1 MEISHPPLIPPIVRL
16 SSRRSQGRESSLA
29 PCGSLQLD
37 NFLLGKLKGNW
48 HCYSLVPMLQL
59 GNEWLIMLRYRERL
73 HKGLTI
79 NNMNNFML
87 LYHQG

>member
-1 MEISHPPLIPPIVRL
+1 
-16 SSRRSQGRESSLA
+16 
-29 PCGSLQLD
+29 
-37 NFLLGKLKGNW
+37 
-48 HCYSLVPMLQL
+48 
-59 GNEWLIMLRYRERL
+59 MLRYRERL